1 MDIDLNELKQKIV
14 SLSKKNEEKI
24 NALIEAKK
32 EKFSGLLTDSGAAFM
47 IAKELGVE
55 IENSVTAITKINSL
69 KDGMSNVDIITRL
82 KQAYAP
88 RTFDKNGKKGKLQ
101 NLILTDETGEIRATI
116 WNNDVKKFT
125 EQEIIIGTCLKFS
138 NCTITE
144 YNGTPQLNLSYN
156 STFTIEKESEE
167 LPKIKT
173 ETTELEGLDS
183 GLNNLTIKATIK
195 DIYPLREFENERGKG
210 KVMNF
215 ILKEGLS
222 EIRATAWNDLCEEV
236 KKYSEGDKILIEGA
250 YTKEGRDGVELH
262 LGWSAR
268 VLADKSE

>member
-1 MDIDLNELKQKIV
+1 MDMDLNELKQKIV

-55 IENSVTAITKINSL
+55 LENKVTAITKINSL
-69 KDGMSNVDIITRL
+69 KDGMSNVDVITRL

-173 ETTELEGLDS
+173 ETTEIEGLDS
-183 GLNNLTIKATIK
+183 GLNNLRIKATIK

-215 ILKEGLS
+215 ILKEGLG

-236 KKYSEGDKILIEGA
+236 EKYSEGDKILIEGA

-268 VLADKSE
+268 ILPLKN